1 MWWLAIQVAVGV
13 AAYIIDELSDEAG
26 EERERWESKREE
38 VEHDLQWHKEN
49 IENHLNEARSTY
61 DFHQLVNIHYSS
73 VKVADEAY
81 TLLKDARVTLNA
93 IGKAIGT
100 ARKERDELK
109 EKRRDAKPKTKR
121 DEFTKE
127 IDSLISLRKSLFSQK
142 DEIELQKADFYS
154 QVKSLN
160 KQTMELKYLI
170 RDSTGY
176 KGEEWY
182 ERLEERRRNRS

>member
-1 MWWLAIQVAVGV
+1 MWWLAIPVAVGV

-26 EERERWESKREE
+26 RERERWESKREE

-49 IENHLNEARSTY
+49 IEDHLNEARNTC
-61 DFHQLVNIHYSS
+61 DFRQLVDIHYSS

-100 ARKERDELK
+100 ARKERDKLK
-109 EKRRDAKPKTKR
+109 EERRSAKSKTKR
-121 DEFTKE
+121 EELTKE
-127 IDSLISLRKSLFSQK
+127 IDSLIFLRKSLFSQK
-142 DEIELQKADFYS
+142 DEIEAQEADFKS

-176 KGEEWY
+176 KGAEWY
-182 ERLEERRRNRS
+182 ERLEERRRNRH

>member
-1 MWWLAIQVAVGV
+1 MWWLVIPVAVGV
-13 AAYIIDELSDEAG
+13 AAYIIDELSEEAG
-26 EERERWESKREE
+26 KERDRWESKREE
-38 VEHDLQWHKEN
+38 VEHDLQWHKEY
-49 IENHLNEARSTY
+49 IENHLNEARSDY
-61 DFHQLVNIHYSS
+61 DFHQLVNMHYSS

-81 TLLKDARVTLNA
+81 TLLKDAKVTLNA

-100 ARKERDELK
+100 AKKERDELK
-109 EKRRDAKPKTKR
+109 VKRRDATSKTQR
-121 DEFTKE
+121 DEITKE

-142 DEIELQKADFYS
+142 EEIKLQKTDFYS

-160 KQTMELKYLI
+160 RQTMELKYLI
-170 RDSTGY
+170 RDTTGY